1 MDWVKKHYD
10 LAILGLA
17 TLLLVASAGWIAW
30 KASRPSED
38 FAGVPTKPTPNDQ
51 FQKPD
56 LSVIEKAITEATE
69 PAKWQPDTT
78 GAKGSLFVSRKYLL
92 KDGKLL
98 DPIEGGEM
106 LHPPIPNAWFD
117 ENRLDLS
124 NSRIKEIDS
133 DGDGFSN
140 LEEYDAK
147 TKPNDKTST
156 PPSFTKLQ
164 LVAYKPVPFR
174 IIFKG
179 DGGTDGKEFQ
189 INFMDLKGAARTQY
203 KKKGEQ
209 IADAPYK
216 ILDYMAKPGP
226 YGVNVKGDLSELK
239 IENTD
244 TGQPL
249 TLIYNQER
257 DDPTS
262 FGEFRNLLTNEV
274 KTLKKGDVF
283 EIPPDPAKF
292 KLIDINGDS
301 AQIQDVASGKTLR
314 ISKSATPSP

>member
-17 TLLLVASAGWIAW
+17 TFLLVANAGWIAW
-30 KASRPSED
+30 LATTPSED
-38 FAGVPTKPTPNDQ
+38 FAGVPPKPPQIDK
-51 FQKPD
+51 FEEPD
-56 LSVIEKAITEATE
+56 FAANKKGVADATE
-69 PAKWQPDTT
+69 PAKWQPDTS

-117 ENRLDLS
+117 ENGLDLS
-124 NSRIKEIDS
+124 NSRIKELDA
-133 DGDGFSN
+133 DGDGFTN
-140 LEEYDAK
+140 FEEFEAK
-147 TKPNDKTST
+147 TNPKDKTST
-156 PPSFTKLQ
+156 PPSSSKLQ

-189 INFMDLKGAARTQY
+189 INFMDLKGAARTQF

-216 ILDYMAKPGP
+216 IIDYTAKPGP
-226 YGVNVKGDLSELK
+226 FGVNVTGDLSELK
-239 IENTD
+239 IENTN

-249 TLIYNQER
+249 TLIYNQVR

-274 KTLKKGDVF
+274 KTLKKGEEF

-301 AQIQDVASGKTLR
+301 AQIQDVTSGKTLR
-314 ISKSATPSP
+314 IFKSATPSP

>member
-10 LAILGLA
+10 LAILGLT

-30 KASRPSED
+30 EASLPTEE
-38 FAGVPTKPTPNDQ
+38 FAGVPPNPPHNDD
-51 FQKPD
+51 FPKPD
-56 LSVIEKAITEATE
+56 LVVIEKAVVAATA
-69 PAKWQPDTT
+69 PDKWQPDTS

-117 ENRLDLS
+117 EYHLDLS
-124 NSRIKEIDS
+124 NSKIKDLDS
-133 DGDGFSN
+133 DGDGFTN
-140 LEEYDAK
+140 LEEYEAK
-147 TKPNDKTST
+147 TNPNDKTST
-156 PPSFTKLQ
+156 PPSSTKLQ

-179 DGGTDGKEFQ
+179 DGGTEGKEFQ
-189 INFMDLKGAARTQY
+189 INFRDLKGTARTQY

-216 ILDYMAKPGP
+216 IIGYTAKPGP
-226 YGVNVKGDLSELK
+226 YGVNVPGDSSELK
-239 IENTD
+239 IENTT

-249 TLIYNQER
+249 TLIYNQEL

-262 FGEFRNLLTNEV
+262 YGEFRNLLTNEV
-274 KTLKKGDVF
+274 KTFKKGEVF
-283 EIPPDPAKF
+283 DIPPDPAKF
-292 KLIDINGDS
+292 KLIDITAES

>member
-17 TLLLVASAGWIAW
+17 SFLLVANAGWIAW
-30 KASRPSED
+30 TASKPTED
-38 FAGVPTKPTPNDQ
+38 FAGVPPEPTRNDQ

-56 LSVIEKAITEATE
+56 LSVIETAVTAATA
-69 PAKWQPDTT
+69 PAKWQPDTS

-106 LHPPIPNAWFD
+106 LHPPIPNAWFI
-117 ENRLDLS
+117 ENGLDLS
-124 NSRIKEIDS
+124 NSKVKDIDS
-133 DGDGFSN
+133 DGDGFTN
-140 LEEYDAK
+140 REEYEAK

-164 LVAYKPVPFR
+164 LVAYRPVPFR

-179 DGGTDGKEFQ
+179 DGGTEGKEFQ
-189 INFMDLKGAARTQY
+189 INFKDLKGTARTQY
-203 KKKGEQ
+203 KKMGEQ

-216 ILDYMAKPGP
+216 IISYTAKPGP
-226 YGVNVKGDLSELK
+226 YGVNVKGDTSELK
-239 IENTD
+239 IENTT
-244 TGQPL
+244 TGQQL
-249 TLIYNQER
+249 TLIYNQEL

-262 FGEFRNLLTNEV
+262 FGEFRNLLTSEV
-274 KTLKKGDVF
+274 KTYKKGEVF
-283 EIPPDPAKF
+283 DIPPDPAKF
-292 KLIDINGDS
+292 KLIDITAES
-301 AQIQDVASGKTLR
+301 AQIQDVATGKTLR

>member
-10 LAILGLA
+10 LAILALA
-17 TLLLVASAGWIAW
+17 TFVLLVNAGWISWTAFNPREDLPVISEKPPEKKFQHPDMSDIQ
-30 KASRPSED
+30 KAVAD
-38 FAGVPTKPTPNDQ
+38 ATKP
-51 FQKPD
+51 
-56 LSVIEKAITEATE
+56 L
-69 PAKWQPDTT
+69 KWQHDTT
-78 GAKGSLFVSRKYLL
+78 GAKESLFVSRKYLL

-98 DPIEGGEM
+98 DPLEGGEM
-106 LHPPIPNAWFD
+106 LHPPIPNSWFD
-117 ENRLDLS
+117 EYHLDLS
-124 NSRIKEIDS
+124 NSKIKDLDS

-140 LEEYDAK
+140 LEEFEAK
-147 TKPNDKTST
+147 TKPNDKSST
-156 PPSFTKLQ
+156 PPSYNKLQ

-203 KKKGEQ
+203 KKKGDQ

-216 ILDYMAKPGP
+216 IINYTAKPGP

-239 IENTD
+239 IENTNTGD
-244 TGQPL
+244 TL
-249 TLIYNQER
+249 VLVYNQER

-274 KTLKKGDVF
+274 KTYKKGEVF
-283 EIPPDPAKF
+283 DIPPDPAKF
-292 KLIDINGDS
+292 KLIDINGDT
-301 AQIQDVASGKTLR
+301 AKIQDVTSGKTLK

>member
-17 TLLLVASAGWIAW
+17 TLLLAINAGWIGWTSYMPGEAFSG
-30 KASRPSED
+30 AP
-38 FAGVPTKPTPNDQ
+38 AKPPQNDQ
-51 FQKPD
+51 FEKPD
-56 LSVIEKAITEATE
+56 MAVIEKAVADATS
-69 PAKWQPDTT
+69 PAKWQPDTSGT
-78 GAKGSLFVSRKYLL
+78 KGSLFVSRKYLL
-92 KDGKLL
+92 KEGKLL

-106 LHPPIPNAWFD
+106 LHPPIPNSWFID
-117 ENRLDLS
+117 NGLDLS
-124 NSRIKEIDS
+124 NSRIKDLDS
-133 DGDGFSN
+133 DGDGFAN
-140 LEEYDAK
+140 IEEFQAK
-147 TKPNDKTST
+147 TNPKDKGST
-156 PPSFTKLQ
+156 PPSYNKLQ

-179 DGGTDGKEFQ
+179 DGGTEGKEFQ

-216 ILDYMAKPGP
+216 IIKYTAKPGP
-226 YGVNVKGDLSELK
+226 YGVNVKGDMSELK
-239 IENTD
+239 IENTN
-244 TGQPL
+244 TGE
-249 TLIYNQER
+249 TLVLVYNQER

-262 FGEFRNLLTNEV
+262 FGEFRNLLTKEV
-274 KTLKKGDVF
+274 KTYKKGEVF
-283 EIPPDPAKF
+283 DIPPDPAKF
-292 KLIDINGDS
+292 KLIDINADS

>member
-10 LAILGLA
+10 LSILGLA
-17 TLLLVASAGWIAW
+17 TFLLLASAGWISW
-30 KASRPSED
+30 KASAPSED
-38 FAGVPTKPTPNDQ
+38 FAGVPTKPTPIDQ

-56 LSVIEKAITEATE
+56 LSVIEKAIAEATG

-140 LEEYDAK
+140 LEEFEAK

-216 ILDYMAKPGP
+216 ILDYSAKPGP

-239 IENTD
+239 IENTN
-244 TGQPL
+244 TGQQL

-274 KTLKKGDVF
+274 KTLKKGEVF

>member
-17 TLLLVASAGWIAW
+17 TFILAANGGWIAW
-30 KASRPSED
+30 TSSMPNED
-38 FAGVPTKPTPNDQ
+38 FIGAPPKPPQTDE

-56 LSVIEKAITEATE
+56 LTVIEKGVAEAMS

-78 GAKGSLFVSRKYLL
+78 GTKGSLFVSRKYLL

-98 DPIEGGEM
+98 DPIEGGAE
-106 LHPPIPNAWFD
+106 LHPPIPNAWFI
-117 ENRLDLS
+117 ENGLDLS
-124 NSRIKEIDS
+124 NSRIKELDS
-133 DGDGFSN
+133 DGDGFTN
-140 LEEYDAK
+140 LEEFEAK
-147 TKPNDKTST
+147 TNPKDKTST

-189 INFMDLKGAARTQY
+189 INFKDLKGTARTQY
-203 KKKGEQ
+203 KKMGEQ

-216 ILDYMAKPGP
+216 IISYTAKPGP
-226 YGVNVKGDLSELK
+226 YGVNVKGDTSELK
-239 IENTD
+239 IENTT
-244 TGQPL
+244 TGQQL
-249 TLIYNQER
+249 TLIYNQEL

-262 FGEFRNLLTNEV
+262 FGEFRNLLTSEV
-274 KTLKKGDVF
+274 KTYKKGEVF
-283 EIPPDPAKF
+283 DIPPDPAKF
-292 KLIDINGDS
+292 KLIDITAES
-301 AQIQDVASGKTLR
+301 AQIQDVATGNTLR